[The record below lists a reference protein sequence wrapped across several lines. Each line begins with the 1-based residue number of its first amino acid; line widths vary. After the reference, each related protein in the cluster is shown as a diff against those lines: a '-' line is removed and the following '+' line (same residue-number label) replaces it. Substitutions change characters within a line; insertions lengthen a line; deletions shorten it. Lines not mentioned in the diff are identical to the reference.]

1 MQHPNDDGPIPQRDS
16 RPVGYV
22 SADTRSRM
30 QKLLARIFPTRRVE
44 IPEDLEG
51 FAPSYIMTRV
61 VSTLDWKDRL
71 RVLWSGRLA
80 VETQTKTDV
89 VVNKMVSQSVVYV
102 LPPASGEVAK

>member
-1 MQHPNDDGPIPQRDS
+1 MCR
-16 RPVGYV
+16 
-22 SADTRSRM
+22 
-30 QKLLARIFPTRRVE
+30 LFPAQWVQ

-51 FAPSYIMTRV
+51 YAPSYIVTRV
-61 VSTLDWKDRL
+61 VSHLDWKDRL

-102 LPPASGEVAK
+102 LPPNSGLDEQG

>member
-1 MQHPNDDGPIPQRDS
+1 MQYPNDDGPIPKRDS

-22 SADTRSRM
+22 AADTRSRM
-30 QKLLARIFPTRRVE
+30 ERLIGRFFPARRVE

-51 FAPSYIMTRV
+51 YAPSYIMTRV
-61 VSTLDWKDRL
+61 ISHLDWKDRL
-71 RVLWSGRLA
+71 RVLCSGRLA

-102 LPPASGEVAK
+102 LPPSAGLVKP